1 MGSKHKH
8 EEELS
13 DSSNNDPKSNH
24 NYIEEASSPY
34 LSNNALSSDGDSIS
48 DVSRKISKKRNAY
61 QKISDDIRVNLLESV
76 QNGETLKAA
85 AKRHKINY
93 SSAKSILHT
102 YRKEGRILKKS
113 AQERTT
119 KKKNKEPE
127 QTSKAPKS
135 SKKESGQSTLSISKV
150 PHSFASL
157 TEKTKAETASNASIE
172 DHHSPLSTMTS
183 MTRLNDNFT
192 NLLKMDN
199 HYDHISDRKDS
210 IDTTLFQLDHQNLPK
225 DEEQHMKVLASMGNG
240 DLSEMNHMIG
250 LQANPLHRGNYY
262 YDASFSEMSTDQM
275 IGDGPDHVSNH
286 MFFPKEFDSFND
298 MVSALQTRPFNNDN
312 FFYDPGVFLC
322 PRTFNTH
329 PMIEDKTHKLENV
342 MDYDDHGE
350 NAGSYTLKGFMDSQ
364 NLFREALNK
373 ASFISYSGNPAGYIK
388 DSFDLF

>member
-1 MGSKHKH
+1 MGTKHKH

-24 NYIEEASSPY
+24 NYLDEASSPY

-135 SKKESGQSTLSISKV
+135 SKKESAHSTQSISKI
-150 PHSFASL
+150 PHSLASL
-157 TEKTKAETASNASIE
+157 TEKTKADTASNVSIE
-172 DHHSPLSTMTS
+172 EHHSPLSSMTS
-183 MTRLNDNFT
+183 MTRLNDNFS
-192 NLLKMDN
+192 NLLKMDH
-199 HYDHISDRKDS
+199 HYDTISDRRDS

-225 DEEQHMKVLASMGNG
+225 DEEHMKVLVSMGNG
-240 DLSEMNHMIG
+240 ELQDMNHMIG
-250 LQANPLHRGNYY
+250 LQANPIHRGNYY
-262 YDASFSEMSTDQM
+262 YDPSLSEMGTDQM
-275 IGDGPDHVSNH
+275 LGDGPDHVSH

-298 MVSALQTRPFNNDN
+298 MVNALQTRPFNNDN
-312 FFYDPGVFLC
+312 FFYDPNVFLC
-322 PRTFNTH
+322 PRQYAH
-329 PMIEDKTHKLENV
+329 PMIEDKTHRLENV

-350 NAGSYTLKGFMDSQ
+350 NAGNYTLKGFMDNQ
-364 NLFREALNK
+364 NLFREALSK
-373 ASFISYSGNPAGYIK
+373 ASFISYSGNPTGYIK